1 MELFLYTVLYAF
13 FGWILEVIFYIY
25 KTKSFVNRGFL
36 NGPFVP
42 IYGVSLVSLHVLLF
56 ILVSSF
62 TPITIEVIAI
72 VFILIT
78 FISTL
83 FELVG
88 GIVLFNAFNARW
100 WDYSDEKLNYKGYI
114 SLRFSVIWGVLGT
127 IVFLGLHLQVIVPF
141 VQSLSVTT
149 LYVITVSLSV
159 VLLIDYAYTLKALFS
174 FKSLITEFKV
184 RMSALEERTAKM
196 KSHLPKSVL
205 KTFETISENETLR
218 VLTNKYDS
226 IKTRLIDFKDK
237 NFTRDF
243 NSINTISKDITKT
256 RLFKAFP
263 ELKLPFKSK
272 NKGDFDA

>member
-218 VLTNKYDS
+218 VLTKKYDS